1 MSTLKVDGIRSNSA
15 SSDAITLA
23 SDGTCTA
30 KITNNLSNRN
40 LIING
45 AMQIAQRG
53 TSATSA
59 TNGYHTV
66 DRWGQSNGGLDN
78 AATMAQVDVASGT
91 TPYTLGF
98 RKAYKITNGDQTSVG
113 NGDYYRIYQFVEAQ
127 NMANSGWNYTSTSSD
142 ITVSCWVKSSV
153 AQNFYI
159 ELRTQDGTQQ
169 AYVWETG
176 TLTAGQWTKITKTI
190 TGNSNIQIDNDNSHG
205 PCLFF
210 HLFNGTDM
218 TGTMTLNQW
227 AAYNT
232 AVRTPDMTSTW
243 YDTNDS
249 TFELTGVQLEVG
261 SVATDFEHRSY
272 GDELAKCQ
280 RYCYEHLISGSN
292 AYASIML
299 GCYYMSSRIYG
310 SFRFPVTMRAAPTMV
325 CTDATD
331 AFVAYRDGNADNVNE
346 FHIDSA
352 NNVGPNGAEILND
365 SDASGTAGQVCFIR
379 RKDTNTTTFRFE
391 AEL

>member
-1 MSTLKVDGIRSNSA
+1 MSILRVQKIRHTASNTDVIDIA
-15 SSDAITLA
+15 N
-23 SDGTCTA
+23 DGTCTA

-45 AMQIAQRG
+45 DFQIAQRN
-53 TSATSA
+53 TSATTA

-78 AATMAQVDVASGT
+78 AATMARVNVASGT
-91 TPYTLGF
+91 TPYNLGF
-98 RKAYKITNGDQTSVG
+98 RYAFKITNGDQTSVG
-113 NGDYYRIYQFVEAQ
+113 SGDYYRIYQFVEAQ
-127 NMANSGWNYTSTSSD
+127 NMANSGWNYTSNSSY

-153 AQNFYI
+153 EQNFYI

-190 TGNSNIQIDNDNSHG
+190 PGNSNIQIDNDNSHG

-210 HLFNGTDM
+210 HLFNGTNY

-232 AVRTPDMTSTW
+232 SVRVPNMTSTW
-243 YDTNDS
+243 YDTDDS

-261 SVATDFEHRSY
+261 DHATDYEHRTQH
-272 GDELAKCQ
+272 DELLRCY
-280 RYCYEHLISGSN
+280 RYYYKIRANATSYLPTTNNDGRSRLMWSFPVLMRANPSGS
-292 AYASIML
+292 
-299 GCYYMSSRIYG
+299 MSNYTIS
-310 SFRFPVTMRAAPTMV
+310 TT
-325 CTDATD
+325 
-331 AFVAYRDGNADNVNE
+331 RDGVTGYQSNSS
-346 FHIDSA
+346 ID
-352 NNVGPNGAEILND
+352 VLYD
-365 SDASGTAGQVCFIR
+365 GTFS
-379 RKDTNTTTFRFE
+379 